1 MKLRKILSYGY
12 FGLQRVKLL
21 LSSKI
26 ATMTMRMRFFLAN
39 AVIGNGSVFF
49 GKTYLQVHPSG
60 TLSCGNHVVFRSSEA
75 SNSIGIKQR
84 CFLSVGR
91 DAELTIG
98 DHCGFS
104 GSVINALLSVKIGD
118 RVLLGA
124 NVTISD
130 SDRHPIDARQRALG
144 AGGRCVAVTI
154 GNDVWIGMNTII
166 LKGSTIG
173 DNVVIGANSVVSGH
187 IPSNCIAIGS
197 PAKVVK
203 MLEALH
209 D

>member
-1 MKLRKILSYGY
+1 MKPRKILSLGY
-12 FGLQRVKLL
+12 FGGQRVKLWIN
-21 LSSKI
+21 SKI
-26 ATMTMRMRFFLAN
+26 STMTMRIRFFLAN
-39 AVIGNGSVFF
+39 AVIGDGPVFF
-49 GKTYLQVHPSG
+49 GKTFLQIHPSG
-60 TLSCGNHVVFRSSEA
+60 ILICGRKAVFRSAEA

-91 DAELTIG
+91 NAKLTIG

-104 GSVINALLSVKIGD
+104 GSVINALLSIDIGN

-130 SDRHPIDARQRALG
+130 SDRHPIDARKRALG
-144 AGGRCVAVTI
+144 ASGRCMAITI
-154 GNDVWIGMNTII
+154 GNDVWVGMNTII

-197 PAKVVK
+197 PARVVK
-203 MLEALH
+203 LLETLH